1 MQSCGMRTTTGKTGL
16 ECGNNEGFVF
26 GHVGFQMPERRSLE
40 PCLQAWEPGQPLLS
54 LLTSQGLQGVGCQ
67 GSQRLHSRIRFS
79 DSLLNAPHSSS
90 PPGFSKE
97 PGVRCGANGLQ
108 CPFPSGS
115 HSPSPSSLPKPA
127 LTTTLWENVLFHN
140 SY

>member
-1 MQSCGMRTTTGKTGL
+1 MGCGPLQEKQVWSVGIMRGL
-16 ECGNNEGFVF
+16 FLDTLGFRCLK
-26 GHVGFQMPERRSLE
+26 GGPWN

-67 GSQRLHSRIRFS
+67 GSQGLHSRIRFS
-79 DSLLNAPHSSS
+79 DSLLNAPLSSS
-90 PPGFSKE
+90 PPDFSKE

-108 CPFPSGS
+108 CSFPSGS
-115 HSPSPSSLPKPA
+115 HSPSPSSLPKPL

-140 SY
+140 SH